1 MPPNVVNE
9 SMVQDLIDFLCE
21 AVPSF
26 EATLE
31 VLELVLESNPM
42 TSRVAK
48 SHRRWIH
55 ICLMQQIL
63 PLQGEEREEWVAEL
77 FDGEQSTTELF
88 AEKMC
93 EDGIWIEEE
102 DENQRVFYSMHQR
115 KERNLHHYLLSPRI
129 QRIYNTEVM
138 EFLPLIKK
146 ESIEGSDYPPK
157 NVSTSYKVVT
167 PDWQKEII
175 AAKKQLA
182 QSQSLVGDLQEEIQ
196 LANETIVT
204 QNKALESKN
213 EQLKMARTANSR
225 LEKTWMKRY
234 KKFFKRTW
242 K

>member
-1 MPPNVVNE
+1 
-9 SMVQDLIDFLCE
+9 MVQDLIDFLCE

-93 EDGIWIEEE
+93 EVSWF
-102 DENQRVFYSMHQR
+102 NSL
-115 KERNLHHYLLSPRI
+115 RNWPESNISRTASGSKKKMKTNVSSTLCI
-129 QRIYNTEVM
+129 NG
-138 EFLPLIKK
+138 KK
-146 ESIEGSDYPPK
+146 ET
-157 NVSTSYKVVT
+157 ST
-167 PDWQKEII
+167 II
-175 AAKKQLA
+175 
-182 QSQSLVGDLQEEIQ
+182 S
-196 LANETIVT
+196 
-204 QNKALESKN
+204 
-213 EQLKMARTANSR
+213 
-225 LEKTWMKRY
+225 
-234 KKFFKRTW
+234 
-242 K
+242 